1 MYIGLNAPKFET
13 RTCDSLAHSLTRV
26 KSRDASASKKKEGKS
41 SEFNGRNHG
50 QVKFSLAPKV
60 WSHEGSNLYQKN
72 CQNFITLIGART
84 EKTRHGQD
92 LGMVRLA

>member
-1 MYIGLNAPKFET
+1 MA
-13 RTCDSLAHSLTRV
+13 
-26 KSRDASASKKKEGKS
+26 ASATFREIFQVLPISCKSLDGANSGSRGPREETKKGKS
-41 SEFNGRNHG
+41 SEFNARNHG

-60 WSHEGSNLYQKN
+60 WSHEGSNLHQKN

-84 EKTRHGQD
+84 EKTRNGQD